1 MEAARL
7 TRPARRGALPAML
20 SVLFEKASEKDVS
33 AREIKRRM
41 RVMMRQRQIAE
52 RELSIVITDDKSIHE
67 LNKQYRHK
75 DKPTDVLSF
84 SLQEGEFAEHARG
97 ALGDIVVSLPTAA
110 RQAREN
116 QRTLLDEVT
125 FLLAHGLLHLLGYDH
140 QTDKEERQMNR
151 ETAALLVPFSKAP
164 KTASRKAPQKAAPLR
179 SKAKKRAAPA
189 AKKKAPVQSR
199 KPRQK

>member
-1 MEAARL
+1 
-7 TRPARRGALPAML
+7 ML
-20 SVLFEKASEKDVS
+20 SVLFEKASEKDLP

-41 RVMMRQRQIAE
+41 RVMMRQRQIGD
-52 RELSIVITDDKSIHE
+52 RELSIVITDDKSIHK
-67 LNKQYRHK
+67 LNKEYRQK

-84 SLQEGEFAEHARG
+84 SLQEGEFTEHAHG
-97 ALGDIVVSLPTAA
+97 ALGDIVVSRQTAA

-116 QRTLLDEVT
+116 QRTLLEEVT

-140 QTDKEERQMNR
+140 QTDKEERAMNR
-151 ETAALLVPFSKAP
+151 ETEALLVPFSKAP
-164 KTASRKAPQKAAPLR
+164 KPAPAKAPTKAAASP
-179 SKAKKRAAPA
+179 SKPKKRAAPV